1 MGEVGLYVEG
11 RSVIHSLDP
20 RVKLLWFLFVLAS
33 SVVCQLDGSVSLFIF
48 LSLAVGMA
56 LAGIPLKRLALIIGY
71 SAVFFIVTVLV
82 WASYYQDA
90 GRHLFTLFGVRV
102 TDAGLLVGTG
112 KFFLIINPI
121 ISILIFFS
129 TVKPYDL
136 VQVMSKI
143 GLPYKAGFMLLLSL
157 RMLSLAVAEL
167 RNIMDVQK
175 ARGIEVDSRNPFKR
189 VANLVPIFVPLVIRV
204 MGSAW
209 ELSITLMVR
218 GFGYSRER
226 SYAFPLRWSSRDTA
240 AIIIIAVFY
249 TSIIALKLT
258 GFSTYYLLAG
268 G

>member
-1 MGEVGLYVEG
+1 MGEMGLYVEG

-20 RVKLLWFLFVLAS
+20 RVKLIWFVFVLAAS
-33 SVVCQLDGSVSLFIF
+33 IACQFDGSLSLFIF
-48 LSLAVGMA
+48 LSLVVGMA
-56 LAGIPLKRLALIIGY
+56 LARLPLKRLLLIIGY
-71 SAVFFIVTVLV
+71 SIVFFVVTVLV

-90 GRHLFTLFGVRV
+90 GRYLFTLFGVRV
-102 TDAGLLVGTG
+102 TDVGLLVGMG

-129 TVKPYDL
+129 TVRPYDL
-136 VQVMSKI
+136 VQVFSRM

-157 RMLSLAVAEL
+157 RMLSLAVSEL

-189 VANLVPIFVPLVIRV
+189 VANLIPVFVPLVIRI
-204 MGSAW
+204 MGLAW

-226 SYAFPLRWSSRDTA
+226 SYAFPLRWGSRDTA
-240 AIIIIAVFY
+240 ALTLIAIFY
-249 TSIIALKLT
+249 TSIIALRIA
-258 GFSTYYLLAG
+258 GFSTYYAIIG